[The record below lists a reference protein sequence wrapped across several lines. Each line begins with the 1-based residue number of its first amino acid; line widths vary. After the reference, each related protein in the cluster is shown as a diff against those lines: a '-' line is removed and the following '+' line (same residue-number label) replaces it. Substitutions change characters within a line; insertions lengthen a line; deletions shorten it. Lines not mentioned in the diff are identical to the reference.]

1 MQLDL
6 SSERVDTVGFSSRRG
21 NIHAILTNNDG
32 FNNSEDNDEQREV
45 LEELPELPTLTRIAS
60 ADSIDLS
67 NATMEQEE
75 KEMAEHR

>member
-1 MQLDL
+1 MNFMQLDV

-21 NIHAILTNNDG
+21 NNDG
-32 FNNSEDNDEQREV
+32 FNNSEDNDEDREV